1 MACCICIKYSTYT
14 FQTNSSLLQLYAEI
28 SGYTTGMSLALGIL
42 TCASYNPAGD
52 SHFAEKDFFLGEFD
66 EFGGENLHSLG
77 VVYPVK
83 V

>member
-1 MACCICIKYSTYT
+1 
-14 FQTNSSLLQLYAEI
+14 
-28 SGYTTGMSLALGIL
+28 MSLALGIL